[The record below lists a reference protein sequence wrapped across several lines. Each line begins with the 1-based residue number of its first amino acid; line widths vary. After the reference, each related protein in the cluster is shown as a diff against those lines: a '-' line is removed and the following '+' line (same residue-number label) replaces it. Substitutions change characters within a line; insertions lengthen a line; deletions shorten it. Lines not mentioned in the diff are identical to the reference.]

1 MVLNL
6 WTWVREMPSLNV
18 GQETIM
24 GYIFVISVI
33 SFTHVPKFRADH
45 VQCED
50 SSLENMVV
58 LTTYFG
64 NFASYSSS
72 KPNQLRGLS
81 SGRHIGFFC
90 FFEHATEAHHHCHYY
105 LYLYLFDA

>member
-1 MVLNL
+1 
-6 WTWVREMPSLNV
+6 
-18 GQETIM
+18 M
-24 GYIFVISVI
+24 GYIFVVSVI
-33 SFTHVPKFRADH
+33 SFTHVSQFKAEH
-45 VQCED
+45 VLCED

-81 SGRHIGFFC
+81 SSRHIGF
-90 FFEHATEAHHHCHYY
+90 
-105 LYLYLFDA
+105 LLF